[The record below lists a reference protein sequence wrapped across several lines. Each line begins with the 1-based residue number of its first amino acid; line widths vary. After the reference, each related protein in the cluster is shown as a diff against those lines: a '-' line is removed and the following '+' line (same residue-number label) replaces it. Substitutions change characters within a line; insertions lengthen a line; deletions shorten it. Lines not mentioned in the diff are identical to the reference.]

1 VFSSIDDLRQNFEEA
16 KYIVDDVTIAHV
28 FVAGKLQKPVLIEGP
43 PGCGKTELAKAL
55 AFALGTSLERLQCY
69 PGIDEEKA
77 IGRFD
82 TGLQKLFLETQ
93 VDQLGTDWELIR
105 SRLHTMDF
113 FIQGPLMRALQ
124 HAKPCVLLIDEVDK
138 VDEEFEA
145 MLLEVLSDW
154 QLSIPRLGTVPHKTI
169 PFVILT
175 SNEVRRI
182 GDPLRR
188 RCAYFRAEFPTVK
201 REAEILKL
209 RSRTGSAPLQ
219 RQIAG
224 LSYALRAY
232 RMEKPPSIA
241 EILELEQVLHVMGI
255 EEIDAGMRD
264 LLLPFLAKTKED
276 RKRLTLQDGFASLV
290 LNAKSHAARMSASN
304 PEVRM

>member
-1 VFSSIDDLRQNFEEA
+1 
-16 KYIVDDVTIAHV
+16 
-28 FVAGKLQKPVLIEGP
+28 
-43 PGCGKTELAKAL
+43 
-55 AFALGTSLERLQCY
+55 
-69 PGIDEEKA
+69 
-77 IGRFD
+77 
-82 TGLQKLFLETQ
+82 
-93 VDQLGTDWELIR
+93 
-105 SRLHTMDF
+105 
-113 FIQGPLMRALQ
+113 MRALQ
-124 HAKPCVLLIDEVDK
+124 HTPKPCVLLIDEVDK
-138 VDEEFEA
+138 VDEEFES

-188 RCAYFRAEFPTVK
+188 RCAYFRAEFPTVE
-201 REAEILKL
+201 REAEILKT
-209 RSRTGSAPLQ
+209 RSRTGSAALQ

-241 EILELEQVLHVMGI
+241 EILELEQVLHIMGI
-255 EEIDAGMRD
+255 SELDAGMRD

-290 LNAKSHAARMSASN
+290 LNAKSHASRLNA
-304 PEVRM
+304 VDLVGVGT

>member
-1 VFSSIDDLRQNFEEA
+1 
-16 KYIVDDVTIAHV
+16 
-28 FVAGKLQKPVLIEGP
+28 
-43 PGCGKTELAKAL
+43 
-55 AFALGTSLERLQCY
+55 
-69 PGIDEEKA
+69 
-77 IGRFD
+77 
-82 TGLQKLFLETQ
+82 
-93 VDQLGTDWELIR
+93 
-105 SRLHTMDF
+105 
-113 FIQGPLMRALQ
+113 
-124 HAKPCVLLIDEVDK
+124 
-138 VDEEFEA
+138 

-188 RCAYFRAEFPTVK
+188 RCAYFRAEFPSVE
-201 REAEILKL
+201 REAEILKT
-209 RSRTGSAPLQ
+209 RSRTESKSLQ

-241 EILELEQVLHVMGI
+241 EILELEQVLHLMGI
-255 EEIDAGMRD
+255 DELDASMRD
-264 LLLPFLAKTKED
+264 FLLPFLAKTKED

-290 LNAKSHAARMSASN
+290 LNAKSHAARMNA
-304 PEVRM
+304 PDVVGVGT